1 MVGFTLRKDQNVRIP
16 GVGLL
21 LTADFLVVVMKF
33 RWLLPYLFFF
43 FRFCAQRQVL
53 RHQSLH
59 VSLHFAISFKFW
71 LWVSVI
77 FVHHPI
83 YIRFYF
89 YNEVFL
95 FAASL
100 LFFYIIGEESLV
112 GNRAWS
118 KVMIM
123 WIAFRE
129 KWTSRKAVRSS
140 SILRLLNVISS
151 CRSRSPKLH
160 RMTRHT
166 PHLLASL
173 AVEWTGWCDA
183 AGR

>member
-1 MVGFTLRKDQNVRIP
+1 VSRPVVLGRDTCGSVRLWICGSVHSLIMVGFTLRKDQNVRIP

-129 KWTSRKAVRSS
+129 
-140 SILRLLNVISS
+140 
-151 CRSRSPKLH
+151 
-160 RMTRHT
+160 
-166 PHLLASL
+166 
-173 AVEWTGWCDA
+173 
-183 AGR
+183 